1 MSHNLSRIFY
11 INLDKRDDRRTQI
24 VGELQRFNLYDK
36 SERFAAIHTPP
47 QGNVGCAMSHLEV
60 LKLAKARNY
69 EQVLILEDDFYF
81 IITPE
86 AFENELEQFFQ
97 ANIPYTVLMISY
109 NIQRS
114 EPTAYPFLQKIIE
127 AQTASGYIVHHSF
140 YDTLIG
146 LYEEGIPPLRA
157 TNRHWLYAN
166 DAIWKRVQP
175 TSNWYAF
182 TTRCGKQR
190 DGYSDNSNTF
200 TSYNV

>member
-1 MSHNLSRIFY
+1 MSHNLSRVFY

-81 IITPE
+81 VIEPE
-86 AFENELEQFFQ
+86 AFEHELAQFFQ

-114 EPTAYPFLQKIIE
+114 EPTSYPFIQKIIE
-127 AQTASGYIVHHSF
+127 AQTASGYIVHNSF

-146 LYEEGIPPLRA
+146 LYAEGIPPLRA
-157 TNRHWLYAN
+157 TNQHWLYAN

>member
-1 MSHNLSRIFY
+1 MSHNLSRVFY

-81 IITPE
+81 VIEPE
-86 AFENELEQFFQ
+86 AFEHELAQFFQ

-114 EPTAYPFLQKIIE
+114 EPTSYPFIQKIIE
-127 AQTASGYIVHHSF
+127 AQTASGYIVNQTL
-140 YDTLIG
+140 YDKMIT
-146 LYEEGIPPLRA
+146 LYEEAVPLLRD
-157 TNRHWLYAN
+157 TQQHWHYAN
-166 DAIWKRVQP
+166 DQIWKRLQP
-175 TSNWYAF
+175 HTQWFALHP
-182 TTRCGKQR
+182 RCGKQR
-190 DGYSDNSNTF
+190 NGFSDNSNQYQ
-200 TSYNV
+200 SNDC